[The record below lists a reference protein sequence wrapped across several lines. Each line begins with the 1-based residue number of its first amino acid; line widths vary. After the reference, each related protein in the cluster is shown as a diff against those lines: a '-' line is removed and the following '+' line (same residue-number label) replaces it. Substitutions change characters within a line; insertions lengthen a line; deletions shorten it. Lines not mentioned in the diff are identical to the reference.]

1 MTTLTAESMIATQG
15 TPADRREALER
26 LFEHIGTI
34 RSLPRVAQQIL
45 AVTEN
50 DSASPEQLRDAIQED
65 PVLVAHMLRRL
76 NSSYYGLSH
85 KISDVLTAV
94 NLLGIREIRNL
105 AITVVMAKIFEET
118 GNYRT
123 YRRVGLWSHCVS
135 VGVCARLVSR
145 VCGRGMPD
153 EAYVGGLLHDIGL
166 ILLDQT
172 LRRHFVRVLDE
183 IVPGMPTCD
192 AENKILSFNHATL
205 GGHVAQK
212 WNFPQQIVDA
222 ITYHHEPLAYSG
234 PYQEMVYVVTIA
246 NYLCSRAGRTSLGIH
261 NVVPPPDE
269 VYSGLGL
276 DNVTLTIICSE
287 LEATLDKADALATP

>member
-50 DSASPEQLRDAIQED
+50 ESASPEQLRDAIQED

-105 AITVVMAKIFEET
+105 AIT
-118 GNYRT
+118 
-123 YRRVGLWSHCVS
+123 
-135 VGVCARLVSR
+135 
-145 VCGRGMPD
+145 
-153 EAYVGGLLHDIGL
+153 
-166 ILLDQT
+166 
-172 LRRHFVRVLDE
+172 
-183 IVPGMPTCD
+183 
-192 AENKILSFNHATL
+192 
-205 GGHVAQK
+205 
-212 WNFPQQIVDA
+212 
-222 ITYHHEPLAYSG
+222 
-234 PYQEMVYVVTIA
+234 
-246 NYLCSRAGRTSLGIH
+246 
-261 NVVPPPDE
+261 
-269 VYSGLGL
+269 
-276 DNVTLTIICSE
+276 
-287 LEATLDKADALATP
+287 